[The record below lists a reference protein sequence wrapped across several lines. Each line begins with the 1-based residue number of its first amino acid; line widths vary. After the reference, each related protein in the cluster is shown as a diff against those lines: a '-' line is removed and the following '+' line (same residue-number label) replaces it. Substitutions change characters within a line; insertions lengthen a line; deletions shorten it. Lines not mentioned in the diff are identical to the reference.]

1 MSKEPSVKIL
11 VGYHKP
17 AVLLKSDVLV
27 PIHLGRALATE
38 ASKDGQMSKEDY
50 LWMLDNMIGDD
61 TGDNISDKNRE
72 FCELT
77 GIYWAWK
84 NYDKLGNPDYIGFMH
99 YRRHLSF
106 NFLKTFAEDT
116 TGVVNYDSIDENY
129 LTINKLNDIDI
140 QSVVEKYDIISG
152 AKCNLEK
159 LGTNCP
165 YNHYKTVSPFL
176 HIEDYDQ
183 ALDILAKKYP
193 EYITDIQ
200 EYNKQKYAYFTNCFI
215 MKRDIFKKYC
225 NFCFSILNELQKKLN
240 TSFYNIQEKRAVAYI
255 SEWLN
260 GIFITHAYKTD
271 NKILELQRTLI
282 KNTNIS
288 PMIYPAFKEHNIP
301 ICFSVDKNY
310 ILYLGVAIQSLIV
323 NISSEKNYD
332 ILIFTSNISSLER
345 KKITQLAL
353 SSHNVSIRFFDIKE
367 YIKNKFPASFFT
379 SGHFTEAV
387 YYRAFLPY
395 ILEKYSKVIY
405 LDCDLVVNKDIGNLY
420 HINISPNPLGAV
432 VDIEVIRSYKCGF
445 MQKYVDNTL
454 KLKNITK
461 YFNSGVLIMD
471 LRQLRKMNF
480 LDKFLSTIQKISE
493 PWFVDQD
500 IFNVVLENQITLL
513 PTKWNVEYHLPIW
526 DKSYTDHLPEKYLE
540 LYSNMQD
547 DPYIVHFAG
556 CKKAWQEPQHELAN
570 YFWKYAR
577 QTPFYEEILFRNL
590 KKTANETN
598 QNPAKN
604 FPTLADYLAVRFYYI
619 KNKIIYKLSWGK
631 KRQKYKQKY
640 KKYQQQKKF
649 LKKFLKTR
657 KVL

>member
-1 MSKEPSVKIL
+1 M
-11 VGYHKP
+11 
-17 AVLLKSDVLV
+17 
-27 PIHLGRALATE
+27 
-38 ASKDGQMSKEDY
+38 
-50 LWMLDNMIGDD
+50 
-61 TGDNISDKNRE
+61 
-72 FCELT
+72 
-77 GIYWAWK
+77 
-84 NYDKLGNPDYIGFMH
+84 
-99 YRRHLSF
+99 
-106 NFLKTFAEDT
+106 
-116 TGVVNYDSIDENY
+116 
-129 LTINKLNDIDI
+129 
-140 QSVVEKYDIISG
+140 
-152 AKCNLEK
+152 
-159 LGTNCP
+159 
-165 YNHYKTVSPFL
+165 
-176 HIEDYDQ
+176 
-183 ALDILAKKYP
+183 
-193 EYITDIQ
+193 
-200 EYNKQKYAYFTNCFI
+200 
-215 MKRDIFKKYC
+215 
-225 NFCFSILNELQKKLN
+225 
-240 TSFYNIQEKRAVAYI
+240 
-255 SEWLN
+255 
-260 GIFITHAYKTD
+260 
-271 NKILELQRTLI
+271 
-282 KNTNIS
+282 
-288 PMIYPAFKEHNIP
+288 
-301 ICFSVDKNY
+301 
-310 ILYLGVAIQSLIV
+310 
-323 NISSEKNYD
+323 
-332 ILIFTSNISSLER
+332 
-345 KKITQLAL
+345 
-353 SSHNVSIRFFDIKE
+353 
-367 YIKNKFPASFFT
+367 
-379 SGHFTEAV
+379 
-387 YYRAFLPY
+387 
-395 ILEKYSKVIY
+395 
-405 LDCDLVVNKDIGNLY
+405 VVNKDIGNLY